1 MKVTILS
8 FGSIREIF
16 GNKFTEIE
24 VPDTTTVDSLKA
36 LLESKY
42 PRIKGIAS
50 YMVAINDEYASGDST
65 IKQSD
70 EIAVIPPVCGG

>member
-24 VPDTTTVDSLKA
+24 VPDATTVDSLKE
-36 LLESKY
+36 LLEKKY

-50 YMVAINDEYASGDST
+50 YMVAINDEYAPGHSA
-65 IKQSD
+65 IKHSD